1 MIWLHTYGVGKFG
14 KRIIKTIHESAESAE
29 DSRKVLGGTVEQF
42 MSAEE
47 VAIEKYHIANAVSQ
61 EVSDIID
68 DFSKHDPAFYG
79 SPGWDS
85 KKLKACNMMSQIIE
99 EGDF

>member
-14 KRIIKTIHESAESAE
+14 KRIIRTIHESAESAE
-29 DSRKVLGGTVEQF
+29 SAREVLGGTVVEF

-47 VAIEKYHIANAVSQ
+47 VAIEKYHIANSVRQ

-85 KKLKACNMMSQIIE
+85 KKLKACNMINQIIE

>member
-14 KRIIKTIHESAESAE
+14 KRIIRTIHESAESAE
-29 DSRKVLGGTVEQF
+29 AAREVLGGSVVEF
-42 MSAEE
+42 MTTEE
-47 VAIEKYHIANAVSQ
+47 VAIEKYHMANAARQ

-79 SPGWDS
+79 SPGWDA
-85 KKLKACNMMSQIIE
+85 KKLKACNMINQIIE
-99 EGDF
+99 GDF